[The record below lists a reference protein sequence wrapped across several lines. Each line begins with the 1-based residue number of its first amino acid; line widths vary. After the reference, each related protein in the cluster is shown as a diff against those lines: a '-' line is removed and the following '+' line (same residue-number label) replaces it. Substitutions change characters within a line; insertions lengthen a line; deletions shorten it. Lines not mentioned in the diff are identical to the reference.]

1 MTRRPPCMR
10 MLCGAA
16 LLAALAG
23 PLPAAAAPSAALRFV
38 EQAQLDSAIRVID
51 VRALKTCEQAS
62 LPGARCLP
70 AADLFAAEG
79 RPIDFHTLRWLLGTI
94 GLSGQERVLVVAA
107 KPSDAAAVGALLVLA
122 GQRAVAVLDRP
133 VAIPAGAQGGSDRAI
148 TREAVF
154 TAPMRDLLLVAA
166 PEQATGTVIASGPP
180 IDRLRR
186 FARRYSDGTQPPRL
200 RLSP

>member
-1 MTRRPPCMR
+1 MMRRPPCIR

-23 PLPAAAAPSAALRFV
+23 PQTAAAPFVALRFV
-38 EQAQLDSAIRVID
+38 EKVQADSTTRVID
-51 VRALKTCEQAS
+51 VRALQACEQAS
-62 LPGARCLP
+62 LAGARCLP
-70 AADLFAAEG
+70 AADLFEADG
-79 RPIDFHTLRWLLGTI
+79 RPVDFHTLRWLLGTI
-94 GLSGQERVLVVAA
+94 GLSGRERVLVVAA
-107 KPSDAAAVGALLVLA
+107 KPSDAAAVGALLLLA
-122 GQRAVAVLDRP
+122 GLRAVAVLDRP
-133 VAIPAGAQGGSDRAI
+133 MTVAAGEPGGRDRSI

-166 PEQATGTVIASGPP
+166 PEQATGTVIESGSP

-186 FARRYSDGTQPPRL
+186 FARLAADGAQPVRL